1 MRVMIPPGRAASD
14 MEEQSTLIV
23 YYDKKGK
30 IKTKLRRSIFIVRL
44 NWVDVFS
51 LFGLTSALCSIWNS
65 VRGDFCYALGFM
77 FGAMFFDAFDGVFA
91 RRFGTERE
99 FGRYLDGFIDAF
111 DYLIAPAIFLF
122 FWGFNEPL
130 YLTVMVVYVTC
141 GIIRL
146 SVFNQTGNIRTG
158 NRLSYL
164 GMPTFWSHFI
174 LAIFYG
180 LSLVVGPKGMIK
192 LFLALTLLA
201 YSFLMILNRPFY
213 KPRSKALMI
222 FIVGSMVLL
231 FFVAG
236 SR

>member
-1 MRVMIPPGRAASD
+1 MA
-14 MEEQSTLIV
+14 EESLLIV
-23 YYDKKGK
+23 YLDEKGN
-30 IKTKLRRSIFIVRL
+30 IRTKLRRSRFIVKL

-51 LFGLTSALCSIWNS
+51 LFGLAAAMCSLLNS
-65 VRGDFCYALGFM
+65 VNGNFSYSLGFM

-122 FWGFNEPL
+122 FWGFKEL
-130 YLTVMVVYVTC
+130 LCLMVMVVYVTC

-146 SVFNQTGNIRTG
+146 SVFNQIGNIRSG
-158 NRLSYL
+158 GKLSYL

-174 LAIFYG
+174 LAAFYG
-180 LSLVVGPKGMIK
+180 LSLAVGQKGIVK
-192 LFLALTLLA
+192 IFLALTLLV

-213 KPRSKALMI
+213 KPRSKTLMI
-222 FIVGSMVLL
+222 FIIGSMILL